1 METMGKVDEGRKRE
15 IEAAIVRTLKNKKSI
30 QVISL
35 LLFFMYQVLNYG
47 VFFIR
52 FHSITC

>member
-1 METMGKVDEGRKRE
+1 METMAKVDEGRKRE
-15 IEAAIVRTLKNKKSI
+15 IEAAIVRILKNKKSI